1 MIIRVIILSFVLL
14 FGSMGCVA
22 TLPVLAILGTTGVI
36 ANKITDYTLT
46 KRSLDIKEREI
57 KLKEQKF
64 ELEKKMDI
72 P

>member
-1 MIIRVIILSFVLL
+1 MKTRILILSFVFL

-22 TLPVLAILGTTGVI
+22 TVPLLTILGTAGVV
-36 ANKITDYTLT
+36 ANKTTDYMLT

-64 ELEKKMDI
+64 ELEKKMEER
-72 P
+72 